1 METKPKFTI
10 NRTTKILSPAN
21 SYDFNQD
28 SRLLIPFSE
37 WDKIGFMNQNKDV
50 VVKPQFDM
58 YYGECYDKED
68 LIIVSKIESYGFP
81 RQGGKVSCYQHS
93 LYGIINYKGEI
104 LIDIN
109 CTSIIP
115 AIGNKTLF
123 TVQNKKYQYGVINIY
138 GDEIIPFGKY
148 RWIDG
153 FDNGIARV
161 ISYNKKCGIINKD
174 GEEILPIEY
183 DNIWNFYGKNRR
195 TTKVMKDNHIQD
207 IELPQ
212 YRKETIISSTNMSD
226 LNKAMQAINNIDKEF
241 EEPLNLSNENLNNEI
256 SYNCYD
262 NENFFYD
269 KYTESYDDIIAYN
282 EELIED
288 AFEGDPD
295 AYWNID

>member
-1 METKPKFTI
+1 METKTKFTI
-10 NRTTKILSPAN
+10 NHTTKILLPAN

-81 RQGGKVSCYQHS
+81 RQGGNVSCYQRP

-115 AIGNKTLF
+115 AIGNKNLF
-123 TVQNKKYQYGVINIY
+123 TINGHRVINAY
-138 GDEIIPFGKY
+138 GEEIIPSGKY

-161 ISYNKKCGIINKD
+161 ISYD
-174 GEEILPIEY
+174 
-183 DNIWNFYGKNRR
+183 
-195 TTKVMKDNHIQD
+195 
-207 IELPQ
+207 
-212 YRKETIISSTNMSD
+212 
-226 LNKAMQAINNIDKEF
+226 
-241 EEPLNLSNENLNNEI
+241 
-256 SYNCYD
+256 
-262 NENFFYD
+262 
-269 KYTESYDDIIAYN
+269 
-282 EELIED
+282 
-288 AFEGDPD
+288 
-295 AYWNID
+295 

>member
-1 METKPKFTI
+1 METKTKFTI
-10 NRTTKILSPAN
+10 NHTTKILSPAN
-21 SYDFNQD
+21 SYDFSQD

-37 WDKIGFMNQNKDV
+37 WDKIGFINQDKEV
-50 VVKPQFDM
+50 IVKPQFDM
-58 YYGECYDKED
+58 YYGECYDIED

-115 AIGNKTLF
+115 AIGNKNLF
-123 TVQNKKYQYGVINIY
+123 TINGYRVINAY
-138 GDEIIPFGKY
+138 GEEIIPSGKY

-161 ISYNKKCGIINKD
+161 ISYDEKWGLINEA
-174 GEEILPIEY
+174 GEEILPTEY
-183 DNIWNFYGKNRR
+183 NNIWNFYGKNRR
-195 TTKVMKDNHIQD
+195 TTKVIKDNHIQD

-212 YRKETIISSTNMSD
+212 YRKETIISSANMSD
-226 LNKAMQAINNIDKEF
+226 SNKALQAINNIDDEF
-241 EEPLNLSNENLNNEI
+241 EEPLNLSNENA
-256 SYNCYD
+256 SYDYYED
-262 NENFFYD
+262 EDY
-269 KYTESYDDIIAYN
+269 SYGEYAGSYAQDVMGYSDDIIN
-282 EELIED
+282 D
-288 AFEGDPD
+288 AFDGDPD

>member
-1 METKPKFTI
+1 METKTKFTI
-10 NRTTKILSPAN
+10 NHTTKILSPAN

-37 WDKIGFMNQNKDV
+37 WDKIGFINQDKDV

-68 LIIVSKIESYGFP
+68 LIIVSKIKSYGFP
-81 RQGGKVSCYQHS
+81 RQGGKVYCYQHS

-104 LIDIN
+104 VIDIN

-115 AIGNKTLF
+115 AIGNKNLF
-123 TVQNKKYQYGVINIY
+123 TINGHRVINAY
-138 GDEIIPFGKY
+138 GEEIIPSGKY

-161 ISYNKKCGIINKD
+161 ISYDEKWGLINET
-174 GEEILPIEY
+174 GEEILPTEY
-183 DNIWNFYGKNRR
+183 NNIWNFYRKNRR
-195 TTKVMKDNHIQD
+195 TTKVIKDNHIQD

-212 YRKETIISSTNMSD
+212 YKKETIISSANMSD
-226 LNKAMQAINNIDKEF
+226 SNKALQAINNIDDEF
-241 EEPLNLSNENLNNEI
+241 EESLNLENENLNNEI
-256 SYNCYD
+256 SYNYYD
-262 NENFFYD
+262 NEDFFYD
-269 KYTESYDDIIAYN
+269 KYIESYEDIIAYN